1 MAKNYALSSCEDL
14 IERYVVEY
22 KGDAHIIREGVL
34 GLGTI
39 VLTNGVTES
48 GAKLKSII
56 ITEYYINAW
65 QSGHKVRK
73 YNKLP
78 NKYQTEIDKL

>member
-1 MAKNYALSSCEDL
+1 MAANYTLQSCEECIDK
-14 IERYVVEY
+14 YVNKY

-48 GAKLKSII
+48 GASLKSII

-78 NKYQTEIDKL
+78 KKYQTEIDKL